1 MGTAGQPFGAV
12 VLVPDGAVVGG
23 LEVVDE
29 LAVGVVEDG
38 AVVVVVVVVVDG
50 DDVDAVDDEKARV
63 DVEEV
68 SGWRERSSGDAV

>member
-50 DDVDAVDDEKARV
+50 DDVDAVDDEARV

-68 SGWRERSSGDAV
+68 SGWKESSSGDAV